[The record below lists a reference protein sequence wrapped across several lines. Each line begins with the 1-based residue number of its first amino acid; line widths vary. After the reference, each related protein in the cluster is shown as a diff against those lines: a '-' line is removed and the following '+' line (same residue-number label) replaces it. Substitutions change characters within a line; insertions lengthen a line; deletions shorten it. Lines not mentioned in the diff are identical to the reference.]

1 MEIRNVLTV
10 AYFVLSIYMYGGG
23 VMSTLV
29 YYESWK
35 LVGEEEFAAVHSSV
49 TSRMLPRF
57 GFVLALLV
65 LVNTSLIWLH
75 NPAIST
81 WLIVLTAAIHLLMVV
96 IRFAVFVPIHK
107 KLDKAK
113 SIELI
118 DMLLKYDIYMGSGI
132 PASIKMIATIVML
145 YQVVSA
151 SPVEAVQPDGRRI
164 RTSAPHCILGRMF
177 DKGDVDGGSGEQGT
191 SENCD
196 ELRDLPH
203 CFPERGYAA
212 SAPTLQYAPSESTN
226 CASTQPKSCF
236 LGGMLNCTPLAL
248 ISR

>member
-1 MEIRNVLTV
+1 MEIRNILTV

-49 TSRMLPRF
+49 SSRMLPRF
-57 GFVLALLV
+57 GPVLVLLV
-65 LVNTSLIWLH
+65 LVNTSLIWFH
-75 NPAIST
+75 HPAIST

-96 IRFAVFVPIHK
+96 TRFAVFVPIHR

-118 DMLLKYDIYMGSGI
+118 DRLLKYDIYMGSGI

-151 SPVEAVQPDGRRI
+151 FPVEVEPDGC
-164 RTSAPHCILGRMF
+164 SH
-177 DKGDVDGGSGEQGT
+177 
-191 SENCD
+191 
-196 ELRDLPH
+196 
-203 CFPERGYAA
+203 YAA
-212 SAPTLQYAPSESTN
+212 GRLGEKTNGIALAAISGTPSTREACVLPACTSRLRPN
-226 CASTQPKSCF
+226 ASRAADGRQHSDWYEI
-236 LGGMLNCTPLAL
+236 AE
-248 ISR
+248 